1 MANTIHKFEN
11 FANARRHFRE
21 NGITDDAEKYAWI
34 KKEYTT
40 VQLSMEQLREYFGG
54 LFPGQDITVPDDQ
67 VERRAAVSEQVRH
80 EFILMGV
87 EHSTIPQHD
96 TIKRQLSVLF
106 RPEVDEASRT
116 HNATLAK
123 AVDEKDYATIAKL
136 MEEFLQNLPSYDA
149 EEVLNLPD
157 EEVGSAFHA
166 LYNVYAIAQEAAA
179 LLSASEPE
187 LRSAFQNYSE
197 TTKERLAQLEKDS
210 GIFAQLKLRC
220 DNIADPHY
228 AYIDREKLMADSSKI
243 NALVSNPLHV
253 PSRTLFNYAINLNMG
268 AQIIEI
274 NLGRNLQRLL
284 ENDGFDLSNTKI
296 RDSFNRDYNDN
307 HKNCRD
313 VLRSGDS
320 LYCTCDNQLRVFA
333 LEEGKLVEV
342 NPAAAL
348 EKTTQ
353 RSEAALKNADRILN
367 GSLADPF
374 WMITGS
380 SQYRAMKQDMA
391 NYQKLQNSK
400 GGQDPEKIAA
410 SLEKMETS
418 ALAYL
423 KHKNVDIEKFS
434 TFEHFKARQQR
445 LHSAP
450 NSNSNTKPLSQRELA
465 RIEAAYSMLEV
476 ARNTAS
482 TNALRQEL
490 SQMPALADQQV
501 AGDGTQQLVA
511 PNRAARVS
519 QMNQKI
525 QHSSLLAE
533 PVAPAGDNHAAE
545 NLRQQIQNSLFAPEN
560 GLLNKKFFTAQDRQQ
575 AETTLAQAV
584 VLNVIRAGRKSLGNS
599 PVPAE
604 EIYQENPQAM
614 LQEIK
619 QSETFRNLVDKYIS
633 PDGLRRFLAGQS
645 YAAVSKDFMA
655 SAAKQNEAEPQLQ
668 QAHQP
673 DAQREMEEPIAVSQ
687 GKAPTV

>member
-106 RPEVDEASRT
+106 RPEVDDAARA

-166 LYNVYAIAQEAAA
+166 LYDVYAIAQEAAA

-187 LRSAFQNYSE
+187 LRSAFQHYSE
-197 TTKERLAQLEKDS
+197 STKERLAQLEKDS

-243 NALVSNPLHV
+243 NALVSNPLQV

-284 ENDGFDLSNTKI
+284 ENNGFDLSNTKI

-320 LYCTCDNQLRVFA
+320 LYCTCGDQLRVFT
-333 LEEGKLVEV
+333 LEEGKLVEI
-342 NPAAAL
+342 NPAAAV
-348 EKTTQ
+348 EKTAK
-353 RSEAALKNADRILN
+353 RAEAAVKNADRILN

-400 GGQDPEKIAA
+400 GGQDSEKIAA

-423 KHKNVDIEKFS
+423 KHKNVDIEKFT

-450 NSNSNTKPLSQRELA
+450 NNTTKPLSQRELA

-476 ARNTAS
+476 ARSTAK
-482 TNALRQEL
+482 TNDLCQEL
-490 SQMPALADQQV
+490 RQMPALADQQV
-501 AGDGTQQLVA
+501 AGDGAQPLVS
-511 PNRAARVS
+511 PNRAARIS

-533 PVAPAGDNHAAE
+533 PMTAAGNNHAAE
-545 NLRQQIQNSLFAPEN
+545 DLRQQIHNSLFAPEN

-584 VLNVIRAGRKSLGNS
+584 VLNVIRAGRKSMGNS

-604 EIYQENPQAM
+604 EIYQANPQAM

-619 QSETFRNLVDKYIS
+619 QSETFRDLVDKYIS
-633 PDGLRRFLAGQS
+633 PDGLRRFLAGQN

-655 SAAKQNEAEPQLQ
+655 SAAKQSEAEPQLQ

-673 DAQREMEEPIAVSQ
+673 DAQREMEEPIAAAQ
-687 GKAPTV
+687 GKAHTF